1 MTATAHELPAWECYD
16 LLRDHGVGR
25 LCLVDGG
32 YPIAVPI
39 NYRVLDDE
47 SERRLVVRTL
57 PNSMVGRYHGPCAL
71 EVDDI
76 DLVRGRAWSVI
87 ARGVAEPVH
96 GNHRLPDPEPIVAGN
111 RDRWLLIEVAAISG
125 RRFVVADAADG
136 CSVEWQLG

>member
-87 ARGVAEPVH
+87 ARGVAEAVH
-96 GNHRLPDPEPIVAGN
+96 GNHRLPDPEP
-111 RDRWLLIEVAAISG
+111 DRGRQPRSLAADRG
-125 RRFVVADAADG
+125 RRDQRSALRRG
-136 CSVEWQLG
+136 GRR

>member
-47 SERRLVVRTL
+47 TQRRLVVRTL

-76 DLVRGRAWSVI
+76 DLGRGRAWSVI
-87 ARGVAEPVH
+87 ARGVVRRCTAII
-96 GNHRLPDPEPIVAGN
+96 GCPIRSRSWPATAIAG
-111 RDRWLLIEVAAISG
+111 
-125 RRFVVADAADG
+125 
-136 CSVEWQLG
+136 C